1 MTDNKQASDQST
13 QRQSTQR
20 QSGQPGSAQRRA
32 AAEEPPAQAQPGPEQ
47 RPRSASESHLSG
59 PVRVGSPAGVLA
71 VVPHLLG
78 FHPSRSL
85 VVLGVTGPNDRVTMV
100 FRYDLPDPP
109 DAELAA
115 DIASHAREVLA
126 RQEIPAAIVVGYGPA
141 ELVAPVIEQVAGAL
155 PHAGLVIRE
164 AVRADAGR
172 YWFAFCSD
180 PDCCPPEGRFYD
192 PCSHPAAA
200 ILNDAGLDAYPDRA
214 ALARTLEPPPG
225 SVRAIRQA
233 TTRALRR
240 IDKLLAQAERDGLRP
255 ASALAEAGCGAVGQ
269 AIGRYRKGREITD
282 RGRLAFLAVC
292 LADLRVRDD
301 AWARMD
307 PEHRRRHLR
316 LWTDVVTAAAP
327 EFVPAPASLLA
338 FTAWQCG
345 EGALA
350 NVAIERALGA
360 DPAYSMALL
369 LAQAVQTGL
378 PPSSARLPM
387 TPEEVALSYEPGA
400 PPGPAEAGG
409 QRPEDDQVA

>member
-1 MTDNKQASDQST
+1 MTDNKQPPDQPS
-13 QRQSTQR
+13 
-20 QSGQPGSAQRRA
+20 
-32 AAEEPPAQAQPGPEQ
+32 EQ
-47 RPRSASESHLSG
+47 RPAGEPQLSG
-59 PVRVGSPAGVLA
+59 PVRVGSPAAMLA

-85 VVLGVTGPNDRVTMV
+85 VLLGISGPRDRVAMA

-109 DAELAA
+109 DAELTT
-115 DIASHAREVLA
+115 DIATHASDVLR
-126 RQEIPAAIVVGYGPA
+126 RQEIPAAVVVGYGPA
-141 ELVAPVIEQVAGAL
+141 ELVTPVIDQVAAAL
-155 PHAGLVIRE
+155 LHAGLTIRE
-164 AVRADAGR
+164 ALRAEDGR
-172 YWFAFCSD
+172 YWSALCPD
-180 PDCCPPEGRFYD
+180 PACCPPDGVFYD

-200 ILNDAGLDAYPDRA
+200 VLSGAGLDAYPDRA

-225 SVRAIRQA
+225 SARAVRQA
-233 TTRALRR
+233 TARALRR
-240 IDKLLAQAERDGLRP
+240 IDRLLAQADRDGRRP
-255 ASALAEAGCGAVGQ
+255 ATALAEAGRAAVRQ
-269 AIGRYRKGREITD
+269 AIGRYRSGGTITD

-292 LADLRVRDD
+292 VADLRVRDD

-369 LAQAVQTGL
+369 LAQAVHAGL

-387 TPEEVALSYEPGA
+387 TPEEVASSYAQDDPSAAGQEEAAERPGE
-400 PPGPAEAGG
+400 G
-409 QRPEDDQVA
+409 QVA

>member
-1 MTDNKQASDQST
+1 MTDDKQVRDQST

-20 QSGQPGSAQRRA
+20 QSTQRQSTQRQSPQGRPG
-32 AAEEPPAQAQPGPEQ
+32 GDQ
-47 RPRSASESHLSG
+47 RPRGAGESHLSG

-85 VVLGVTGPNDRVTMV
+85 VVLGVTGPSDRVTMV

-115 DIASHAREVLA
+115 DIASHARQVLA

-141 ELVAPVIEQVAGAL
+141 ELVTPVVEQVAGAL

-164 AVRADAGR
+164 ALRADAGR

-200 ILNDAGLDAYPDRA
+200 VLNDAGLDAYPDRA

-225 SVRAIRQA
+225 TARAIRQA

-282 RGRLAFLAVC
+282 RGRLTFLAVC

-387 TPEEVALSYEPGA
+387 TPEEVALSYEPGSA
-400 PPGPAEAGG
+400 PVPPEAGG
-409 QRPEDDQVA
+409 QRPGDDQVA

>member
-1 MTDNKQASDQST
+1 MTDDNQAPDQSAEHRPT
-13 QRQSTQR
+13 SDDPPSPT
-20 QSGQPGSAQRRA
+20 QPGEEQRRGG
-32 AAEEPPAQAQPGPEQ
+32 AAESQLP
-47 RPRSASESHLSG
+47 G
-59 PVRVGSPAGVLA
+59 PVRVSSPSGVLA

-85 VVLGVTGPNDRVTMV
+85 VVLGVTGPADRVAMV

-115 DIASHAREVLA
+115 DIATHATEVLS
-126 RQEIPAAIVVGYGPA
+126 RQEVPAAIVVGYGPA
-141 ELVAPVIEQVAGAL
+141 ELVTPVVDQVAGSL
-155 PHAGLVIRE
+155 LHAGLAIRE
-164 AVRADAGR
+164 ALRAEGGR
-172 YWFAFCSD
+172 FWSALCPD
-180 PDCCPPEGRFYD
+180 PACCPPEGVSYD
-192 PCSHPAAA
+192 PCSHPASAV
-200 ILNDAGLDAYPDRA
+200 LNDAGLDAYPDRA

-225 SVRAIRQA
+225 TARAIRQA

-240 IDKLLAQAERDGLRP
+240 IDKLLAQAEQDGLRP
-255 ASALAEAGCGAVGQ
+255 ASALGDAGCAAVRQ
-269 AIGRYRKGREITD
+269 AIGRYRTGREITD

-301 AWARMD
+301 AWARME

-360 DPAYSMALL
+360 DPRYSMAQL
-369 LAQAVQTGL
+369 LARAVQSGL

-387 TPEEVALSYEPGA
+387 TPEEVASSYEQG
-400 PPGPAEAGG
+400 GG
-409 QRPEDDQVA
+409 QGSADRPPAAGTDRPEEGQVA

>member
-1 MTDNKQASDQST
+1 MADNKQPPEQSSKS
-13 QRQSTQR
+13 R
-20 QSGQPGSAQRRA
+20 PA
-32 AAEEPPAQAQPGPEQ
+32 AGDRPAPAQPDEPQ
-47 RPRSASESHLSG
+47 LSG
-59 PVRVGSPAGVLA
+59 PVRVGSPAAMLA

-85 VVLGVTGPNDRVTMV
+85 VLLGISGPRDRVAMA

-109 DAELAA
+109 DAELTT
-115 DIASHAREVLA
+115 DIATHAGEVLS
-126 RQEIPAAIVVGYGPA
+126 RQEIPAAVVVGYGPA
-141 ELVAPVIEQVAGAL
+141 ELVTPVIDQVAGAL
-155 PHAGLVIRE
+155 LHAGLTVRE
-164 AVRADAGR
+164 ALRAEGGR
-172 YWFAFCSD
+172 YWSALCPD
-180 PDCCPPEGRFYD
+180 PACCPPDGVFYD

-200 ILNDAGLDAYPDRA
+200 VLSGAGLGAYPDRA

-225 SVRAIRQA
+225 SARAIRQA

-240 IDKLLAQAERDGLRP
+240 IDRLLAQAERDGLRP
-255 ASALAEAGCGAVGQ
+255 ASALAQAGCAAVRQ
-269 AIGRYRKGREITD
+269 AIGRYRSGGAITD

-307 PEHRRRHLR
+307 PGQRRRHLR

-369 LAQAVQTGL
+369 LAQAVQAGL

-387 TPEEVALSYEPGA
+387 TPEEVASSYAQDSPAPAGQEAAAERPGE
-400 PPGPAEAGG
+400 G
-409 QRPEDDQVA
+409 QVA

>member
-1 MTDNKQASDQST
+1 MTDNGMTDNKPALDQS
-13 QRQSTQR
+13 SK
-20 QSGQPGSAQRRA
+20 RRPA
-32 AAEEPPAQAQPGPEQ
+32 ADDPPAQARPGGEQ
-47 RPRSASESHLSG
+47 RPAGRSESHLSG

-85 VVLGVTGPNDRVTMV
+85 VVLGVTGPSDRVTMV

-109 DAELAA
+109 DTELAA
-115 DIASHAREVLA
+115 DIATHAREVLS

-141 ELVAPVIEQVAGAL
+141 QLVAPVVDQMAGTL

-164 AVRADAGR
+164 ALRAEGGR

-180 PDCCPPEGRFYD
+180 PVCCPPEGRSYD

-200 ILNDAGLDAYPDRA
+200 VLNGAGLDAYPDRA

-225 SVRAIRQA
+225 AVRAIRQA

-240 IDKLLAQAERDGLRP
+240 IDGLLAQAERDGRRP
-255 ASALAEAGCGAVGQ
+255 ATALAEAGCGAVRQ

-369 LAQAVQTGL
+369 LAQAIQTGL

-387 TPEEVALSYEPGA
+387 TPEEVALSYEQDSA
-400 PPGPAEAGG
+400 ARPPEAGAE
-409 QRPEDDQVA
+409 RTEDGQVA

>member
-1 MTDNKQASDQST
+1 MTDRKQPRDQSSS
-13 QRQSTQR
+13 RR
-20 QSGQPGSAQRRA
+20 NRA
-32 AAEEPPAQAQPGPEQ
+32 AGPPGQAQAQPGQQPGPADADEPQ
-47 RPRSASESHLSG
+47 LSG
-59 PVRVGSPAGVLA
+59 PVRVGSPAAILA

-85 VVLGVTGPNDRVTMV
+85 VLLGISGPRDRVAMA

-115 DIASHAREVLA
+115 DIATHAREVLC
-126 RQEIPAAIVVGYGPA
+126 RQEVPAAVVIGYGPA
-141 ELVAPVIEQVAGAL
+141 ELVTPVIDQVAGAL
-155 PHAGLVIRE
+155 LHAGLTIRE
-164 AVRADAGR
+164 ALRAEGGR
-172 YWFAFCSD
+172 YWSALCPD
-180 PDCCPPEGRFYD
+180 PACCPPDGVFYD

-200 ILNDAGLDAYPDRA
+200 VLDDAGLSAYPDRA

-225 SVRAIRQA
+225 SAATIRQA

-240 IDKLLAQAERDGLRP
+240 IDRLLSQAERDGLRP
-255 ASALAEAGCGAVGQ
+255 ASALAEAGRGAVRQ
-269 AIGRYRKGREITD
+269 AIGRYRKGGQVTD

-301 AWARMD
+301 AWSRMD
-307 PEHRRRHLR
+307 PGHRRAHLR
-316 LWTDVVTAAAP
+316 LWTDVITAAAP

-369 LAQAVQTGL
+369 LAQAIQAGL

-387 TPEEVALSYEPGA
+387 TPEEVAESYDQGSSAQPAEPGA
-400 PPGPAEAGG
+400 E
-409 QRPEDDQVA
+409 RPEEGQVA